1 MRTGPSY
8 WDDKPVRGV
17 SVSEDKAA
25 LQEQLRTLEVM
36 CVCVCVCV
44 RACVFVFVC
53 LSMCAC
59 MDLYVCAYNVNVRVY
74 T

>member
-44 RACVFVFVC
+44 CVRACLC
-53 LSMCAC
+53 LCVSQCVHVWTYM
-59 MDLYVCAYNVNVRVY
+59 YVHIM
-74 T
+74 